1 MRFSQSVYNLRPTSD
16 GLLFQHELV
25 AGSPHPDNPVKNA
38 AELSR
43 CLLNGIVH
51 TVELGHASSAGSFL
65 EHSRTC
71 IENLVL
77 DLLSERLAII
87 LLDLLK
93 PRHIVDRERPRVLL
107 IISTLFCTST
117 LF

>member
-1 MRFSQSVYNLRPTSD
+1 MRFSQSVHNLRPTSD
-16 GLLFQHELV
+16 GLLFHELV

-65 EHSRTC
+65 EHNRTC
-71 IENLVL
+71 IENLFL
-77 DLLSERLAII
+77 DLLNERLAIL

-93 PRHIVDRERPRVLL
+93 PRHTIDRERPRVLL
-107 IISTLFCTST
+107 LLNTLF
-117 LF
+117 